1 MKRKICLVS
10 RFAIASFFLLG
21 FCAFSPLISSE
32 PEKDIAQNL
41 LLITIDTLRAD
52 RLSCY
57 DSTHIQTP
65 NIDSLAQKGALFSR
79 AFANTPTTL
88 PSHASILLGITP
100 LHHGVHDNYNFVVHE
115 EFLTLAEHLKNFGY
129 STGAIIG
136 AHPLD
141 SRFGLDQGFDTYDD
155 DYDKLSSQKFA
166 HGERMADDVTKKAI
180 EWLKGQDSHWF
191 LWIHFYDPHDPY
203 EPREPFLTEYRD
215 RPYDGEV
222 ALVDAELGELFDYM
236 KASKLF
242 KNTLI
247 VLTSDHGESLEEHGE
262 KTHGYFAYN
271 ATIWVPL
278 IVAVPDGNQ
287 KRVDHYVSHVDI
299 FPTACDILKIPKPP
313 FLQGISLL
321 PVLNGKKIPEMP
333 LYFESLY
340 PHYSRGWA
348 PLQGYIF
355 HKEKFIQSPIPELY
369 KLEQDFKETKNVAD
383 THNLESYRKKLDEIL
398 QDQPRPEEKSLRTK
412 VDRESLE
419 KLRSLGYISEPY
431 VPQKRTYGPR
441 DDIKTLLPYHRK
453 AEKALSLHNS
463 GNVDA
468 GIQLLKEILTERDD
482 IDVAY
487 IYLAG
492 IYDATGKPA
501 TALEIFQ
508 LGLKNLPSSYRILTP
523 YIELLLNEG
532 YYNEV
537 IQVISA
543 KNLLPMEHDSEIW
556 IALAQAYEK
565 EGDLDGA
572 IAAYE
577 KALTIDA
584 EYVRIYTSLGEAHL
598 SRYLKTEDRMSY
610 AQSIDNFKTAIELDP
625 AYAPAYS
632 GLGDAYG
639 QAGDL
644 QGAISKWE
652 KALSLNPEQ
661 YLLNFNLGLAY
672 YNSGKKTKALE
683 YFNSLRE
690 KHYSHLTPSQKQ
702 ALDDLIQRCKQESQ
716 ENQNFF

>member
-1 MKRKICLVS
+1 MRKKIRSISCLS
-10 RFAIASFFLLG
+10 IACFILLG
-21 FCAFSPLISSE
+21 LFAVSIKVSGEAETE
-32 PEKDIAQNL
+32 PGQNF

-57 DSTHIQTP
+57 DRTHVQTP
-65 NIDSLAQKGALFSR
+65 NIDSLAQKGVLFSK

-100 LHHGVHDNYNFVVHE
+100 LHHGVHDNYNFIVLE

-141 SRFGLDQGFDTYDD
+141 SRFGLNQGFDAYDD
-155 DYDKLSSQKFA
+155 EYDKLSSQKFA
-166 HGERMADDVTKKAI
+166 HGERWADDITKKAI
-180 EWLKGQDSHWF
+180 EWLEDQDTPWF
-191 LWIHFYDPHDPY
+191 LWTHFYDPHEPY
-203 EPREPFLTEYRD
+203 EPPEPFKTKYKARL
-215 RPYDGEV
+215 YDGEV
-222 ALVDAELGELFDYM
+222 AFVDSELGKLLDYM
-236 KASKLF
+236 KTKNLF

-271 ATIWVPL
+271 STIWVPL
-278 IVAVPDGNQ
+278 IFTAPNGGQ
-287 KRVDHYVSHVDI
+287 KVVEQHVSHVDI

-313 FLQGISLL
+313 FLQGISLM
-321 PVLNGKKIPEMP
+321 PALNGKNLPERL

-340 PHYSRGWA
+340 PFYSRGWA
-348 PLQGYIF
+348 PLQGYIS

-369 KLEQDFKETKNVAD
+369 NLEQDFQETNNIAVASHLGSHRKN
-383 THNLESYRKKLDEIL
+383 LDVIL
-398 QDQPRPEEKSLRTK
+398 QDQPRPEEKSLRKK

-431 VPQKRTYGPR
+431 VSKKKTYGTQ
-441 DDIKTLLPYHRK
+441 DDIKTLLPYHRR
-453 AEKALSLHNS
+453 AENALSLHNS

-468 GIQLLKEILTERDD
+468 GIQILKEILTERND

-501 TALEIFQ
+501 EALEVLQ

-523 YIELLLNEG
+523 YVELLLKEG
-532 YYNEV
+532 HNIEV
-537 IQVISA
+537 IKIISA
-543 KNLLPMEHDSEIW
+543 KNLLPMEHDSEIY
-556 IALAQAYEK
+556 IALAQAYGK

-577 KALTIDA
+577 KALTIDN
-584 EYVRIYTSLGEAHL
+584 EYTHIYTSLGEVYL
-598 SRYLKTEDRMSY
+598 SRYLKTKDRMSY
-610 AQSIDNFKTAIELDP
+610 SQSIDNFKTALELDP
-625 AYAPAYS
+625 ASAPAYS

-644 QGAISKWE
+644 KGAISSWE
-652 KALSLNPEQ
+652 KALELNPEQ
-661 YLLNFNLGLAY
+661 YLLNFNLGLAHF
-672 YNSGKKTKALE
+672 NSGNKTKALE
-683 YFNSLRE
+683 YFNRLKESY
-690 KHYSHLTPSQKQ
+690 YSQLPHQQKQ
-702 ALDDLIQRCKQESQ
+702 ALDDLIQRCKQEDL
-716 ENQNFF
+716 EN

>member
-1 MKRKICLVS
+1 MKRKIRLTSCL
-10 RFAIASFFLLG
+10 
-21 FCAFSPLISSE
+21 LISSYILISLLTALPSKSGE
-32 PEKDIAQNL
+32 AEAEACQNL

-57 DSTHIQTP
+57 DPTHVQTP
-65 NIDSLAQKGALFSR
+65 NIDSLAQKGTLFFR

-100 LHHGVHDNYNFVVHE
+100 LRHGIHDNYNFVVHE
-115 EFLTLAEHLKNFGY
+115 ELLTLAEHLKNFGY

-141 SRFGLDQGFDTYDD
+141 SRFGLDQGFNTYDD

-166 HGERMADDVTKKAI
+166 YGERGADNVTKKAI
-180 EWLKGQDSHWF
+180 EWLKDQKCPWF
-191 LWIHFYDPHDPY
+191 LWTHFYDPHDPY
-203 EPREPFLTEYRD
+203 EPPEPFFTEYRD

-222 ALVDAELGELFDYM
+222 AYVDLELGKLLDYM
-236 KASKLF
+236 KTNNLF
-242 KNTLI
+242 NNTLI

-271 ATIWVPL
+271 STLWVPL
-278 IVAVPDGNQ
+278 IVTVPYGSQ
-287 KRVDHYVSHVDI
+287 KRVGQYVSHVDI
-299 FPTACDILKIPKPP
+299 FPTVCDILKIPKPS

-321 PVLNGKKIPEMP
+321 PSLDGKNLPDRL

-340 PHYSRGWA
+340 PYYSRGWA
-348 PLQGYIF
+348 SLQGYIDS
-355 HKEKFIQSPIPELY
+355 KEKFIESPIPELY
-369 KLEQDFKETKNVAD
+369 DLEKDFQETKNIAND
-383 THNLESYRKKLDEIL
+383 SPMDNYRKKLDQIL
-398 QDQPRPEEKSLRTK
+398 QDQPRLEEKSLRKK

-431 VPQKRTYGPR
+431 VSTERTYGPQ

-453 AEKALSLHNS
+453 AENALSLHNN
-463 GNVDA
+463 GNVEA
-468 GIQLLKEILTERDD
+468 GIQILKEILTERND

-501 TALEIFQ
+501 AALEILH

-523 YIELLLNEG
+523 YVELLLKEG
-532 YYNEV
+532 HYGEV
-537 IQVISA
+537 IKVISA

-556 IALAQAYEK
+556 IALADACRK

-577 KALTIDA
+577 KALTIDN
-584 EYVRIYTSLGEAHL
+584 EDVHIYTSLGEAYL
-598 SRYLKTEDRMSY
+598 SRYLKTKDVMSY
-610 AQSIDNFKTAIELDP
+610 SQSLNNFKTAIELDP
-625 AYAPAYS
+625 TCAPAYS

-644 QGAISKWE
+644 KGAIFSWE
-652 KALSLNPEQ
+652 KALELNPEQ

-672 YNSGKKTKALE
+672 YNSGDKAKALE
-683 YFNSLRE
+683 YFTRLKE
-690 KHYSHLTPSQKQ
+690 EHYSHLPSKQKQ
-702 ALDDLIQRCKQESQ
+702 ALDDLIQRCKQENQ
-716 ENQNFF
+716 EN

>member
-1 MKRKICLVS
+1 
-10 RFAIASFFLLG
+10 
-21 FCAFSPLISSE
+21 
-32 PEKDIAQNL
+32 
-41 LLITIDTLRAD
+41 
-52 RLSCY
+52 
-57 DSTHIQTP
+57 
-65 NIDSLAQKGALFSR
+65 
-79 AFANTPTTL
+79 
-88 PSHASILLGITP
+88 
-100 LHHGVHDNYNFVVHE
+100 
-115 EFLTLAEHLKNFGY
+115 LTLAEHLKNFGY

-166 HGERMADDVTKKAI
+166 HGERRADDVTKKAI
-180 EWLKGQDSHWF
+180 EWLKGRESPWF
-191 LWIHFYDPHDPY
+191 LWAHFYDPHDPY
-203 EPREPFLTEYRD
+203 EPPEPFNTEYSD

-222 ALVDAELGELFDYM
+222 ALVDSELGKLLDYM
-236 KASKLF
+236 KNNNLF

-271 ATIWVPL
+271 STIWVPL
-278 IVAVPDGNQ
+278 IITTPNESQ
-287 KRVDHYVSHVDI
+287 KVVEQHVSHVDI

-321 PVLNGKKIPEMP
+321 PALNGKNLPERL

-348 PLQGYIF
+348 PLQGYIS

-369 KLEQDFKETKNVAD
+369 NLEQDFQETKNMAD
-383 THNLESYRKKLDEIL
+383 ASHLESYRKMLDEIL
-398 QDQPRPEEKSLRTK
+398 QDQPLPEEKSLRKK

-431 VPQKRTYGPR
+431 VSKKRTYGPQ

-453 AEKALSLHNS
+453 AEKALSLHNN

-468 GIQLLKEILTERDD
+468 GIQLLKEILTERNDM
-482 IDVAY
+482 DVAY

-501 TALEIFQ
+501 AALEVLQ
-508 LGLKNLPSSYRILTP
+508 LGLKNLPSSYRLLTP
-523 YIELLLNEG
+523 YVELLLKEG
-532 YYNEV
+532 HYGEV
-537 IQVISA
+537 VKVISA

-556 IALAQAYEK
+556 IALAQAYGK

-572 IAAYE
+572 ISAYE
-577 KALTIDA
+577 KALMIDN
-584 EYVRIYTSLGEAHL
+584 EYVHIYTSLGEAYL
-598 SRYLKTEDRMSY
+598 SRYLKTKDRMSY
-610 AQSIDNFKTAIELDP
+610 SQSIDNFKTAIELDP
-625 AYAPAYS
+625 THAPAYS

-644 QGAISKWE
+644 KGAIFSWE
-652 KALSLNPEQ
+652 KALAINPEH
-661 YLLNFNLGLAY
+661 YVLIFNLGLAH
-672 YNSGKKTKALE
+672 YNSGNKSKALE
-683 YFNSLRE
+683 YFNRLKESY
-690 KHYSHLTPSQKQ
+690 YSQLTLQKRQ
-702 ALDDLIQRCKQESQ
+702 ALDDLIQRCKQENLLKKS
-716 ENQNFF
+716 NPKI